1 MAKNPS
7 VLLANELVKHG
18 FELLDVYHTRE
29 GDLIRVVEK
38 LTGRVVLVKSK
49 TPVSSITG
57 ANDMAGL
64 VNEILKQ
71 AKQ

>member
-7 VLLANELVKHG
+7 VLLASELVKHG
-18 FELLDVYHTRE
+18 FVLLDVYHTRE
-29 GDLIRVVEK
+29 GDLIRAVEK
-38 LTGRVVLVKSK
+38 ITGKVVLVKSK

-57 ANDMAGL
+57 LNDIAAL
-64 VNEILKQ
+64 VNEVSKQ